1 MVNAGARR
9 CRGESGAEA
18 VEFAIVVPVLLLIVI
33 GIFQFGRAYDI
44 KLNLTSAARE
54 GARYLALNAS
64 DPNAVAHA
72 ETTAEDA
79 APGLSLTSQNFT
91 PAPIACPPS
100 PTNPPSMAQMTI
112 TYPWSWIGALL
123 PPSTITARGVMQCGG

>member
-1 MVNAGARR
+1 MVKAGERR

-72 ETTAEDA
+72 ETTAEAA
-79 APGLSLTSQNFT
+79 APGLDSASMSFVTVT
-91 PAPIACPPS
+91 PCRAN
-100 PTNPPSMAQMTI
+100 PTNPPSAAQMII

-123 PPSTITARGVMQCGG
+123 PPSTITAGGVMQCGG